1 MYKVLLKTVIL
12 LGSFFYLGLGLLQ
25 AEETREKKSD
35 TTIGKFGN
43 FHVSVGQGF
52 FVRDLRDKDE
62 NGNGNGNNFVPS
74 AGALVH
80 VFHPK
85 ARFLGLSA
93 GLGLNGSD
101 VINNLQV
108 GLGASLLLHTT
119 EEEVFALTF
128 GRLLGQ
134 VEHMADDSST
144 NMVYKD
150 SWFGAVTYTIKFS
163 KLINIAQGSNSA
175 EVAANT
181 ESEIGTTSA
190 TDSEGETNA
199 EVETDTEEQPLN
211 D

>member
-25 AEETREKKSD
+25 AEETNEKKPD

-43 FHVSVGQGF
+43 FQVSVGQGF
-52 FVRDLRDKDE
+52 FVRDLRDKDG

-80 VFHPK
+80 VFHPNVS
-85 ARFLGLSA
+85 FLGLSA
-93 GLGLNGSD
+93 GFGLNGSD

-134 VEHMADDSST
+134 VEHMEDDAST

-163 KLINIAQGSNSA
+163 KLINIAQGRNSA
-175 EVAANT
+175 EVAANA
-181 ESEIGTTSA
+181 ESETGTTPA

-199 EVETDTEEQPLN
+199 EVETDTEEQPAN

>member
-25 AEETREKKSD
+25 AEETSEKKSD
-35 TTIGKFGN
+35 TTGKFGN
-43 FHVSVGQGF
+43 FQVSVGQGF

-93 GLGLNGSD
+93 GFGLNGSD
-101 VINNLQV
+101 VINDLQV

-134 VEHMADDSST
+134 VEHMEGDSST
-144 NMVYKD
+144 NMVYKEG
-150 SWFGAVTYTIKFS
+150 WFGAVTYTIKFS
-163 KLINIAQGSNSA
+163 NLINIAQGNNSA
-175 EVAANT
+175 EVAANA
-181 ESEIGTTSA
+181 ESETGTTPA

-199 EVETDTEEQPLN
+199 EVETDTEEQPAN